1 MASPKG
7 PLKRKHRLAV
17 AVGSTVLAL
26 IVIEG
31 LLHLFP
37 PPISD
42 RLFQTDA
49 RFGRFHIPGRQGYQ
63 RSPEFVVSVKINSQG
78 LRDTEHTVEKPTGVY
93 RVLILGDS
101 FAEGMQVPLEDTVG
115 KQLEQLLNARGGPPY
130 EVVNAGVAGFGTDT
144 ELLFYRSL
152 GRLYHPDLVLLFFFR
167 NDLADNGDFRYFKLE
182 DGVLKT
188 VETRSAGQDSRPM
201 AAIRGWLW
209 DHFML
214 IRLLGNAWNEA
225 QGVASAA
232 GSSQSPEIDPAFRVP
247 MSGEVEGQWSLTT
260 ALLEEIDR
268 EVRADDAHL
277 VLVGIPDVHSVE
289 SQRPQPG
296 FDMGQVNRHLGEVAA
311 SAGIAYIDL
320 LPGFSSQYESTR
332 AALYWPVDEHWN
344 SAGHQLAAQIVF
356 DSLVRNGWLLP

>member
-1 MASPKG
+1 MASPRG
-7 PLKRKHRLAV
+7 PLKRTHRLAV
-17 AVGSTVLAL
+17 AVGLTVLAL
-26 IVIEG
+26 IIVEG
-31 LLHLFP
+31 LFHLFP

-42 RLFQTDA
+42 RLFQTDV

-63 RSPEFVVSVKINSQG
+63 RSPESAVLVEINSQG
-78 LRDTEHTVEKPTGVY
+78 LRDTEHTLEKPRGVY

-115 KQLEQLLNARGGPPY
+115 KQLEQLLNAHGGRPY
-130 EVVNAGVAGFGTDT
+130 EVINGGVAGFGTDT
-144 ELLFYRSL
+144 ELLFYRRQ

-167 NDLADNGDFRYFKLE
+167 NDLADNGESRYFKLE
-182 DGVLKT
+182 DGVLTT

-201 AAIRGWLW
+201 AAVRGWLW

-225 QGVASAA
+225 QGLAGGA
-232 GSSQSPEIDPAFRVP
+232 GSSQSQQMDPAFRVP
-247 MSGEVEGQWSLTT
+247 MSSEVEGQWSLTT
-260 ALLEEIDR
+260 ALLEQIDR
-268 EVRADDAHL
+268 EVRADHARL
-277 VLVGIPDVHSVE
+277 VVVGIPDIHSVE
-289 SQRPQPG
+289 SQQLQPG
-296 FDMGQVNRHLGEVAA
+296 FDMGQVNRKLGEVTA

-320 LPGFSSQYESTR
+320 LPGFSSQYENTR